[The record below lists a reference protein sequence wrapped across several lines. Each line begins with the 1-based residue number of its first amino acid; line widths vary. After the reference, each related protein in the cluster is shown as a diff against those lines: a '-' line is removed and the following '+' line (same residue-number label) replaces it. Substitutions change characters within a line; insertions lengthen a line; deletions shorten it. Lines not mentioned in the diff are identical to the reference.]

1 VTIEHAARLA
11 RVEARDRLGNLA
23 ILTAAGVVWLLVLL
37 ILFTRDPIEDA
48 SARFVGAALIGLAVG
63 LTAIPLAW
71 LIAFARHRRI
81 AYRGDW
87 TRAVRRGAS
96 SPATPRPSPTHPSAP
111 ASRRAPLCSSRRP
124 VLCID
129 MSALPS
135 GRAVGARRDD
145 REQGVCPGLSCGARP
160 GRLGR

>member
-1 VTIEHAARLA
+1 MTIEHAARLA

-87 TRAVRRGAS
+87 TRAVRRGAW
-96 SPATPRPSPTHPSAP
+96 AGLFVA
-111 ASRRAPLCSSRRP
+111 
-124 VLCID
+124 VLVLLRLEGVL
-129 MSALPS
+129 ALPIVLFMLALI
-135 GRAVGARRDD
+135 AVA
-145 REQGVCPGLSCGARP
+145 EMTLSAER
-160 GRLGR
+160 

>member
-1 VTIEHAARLA
+1 VTGELAARLA

-23 ILTAAGVVWLLVLL
+23 ILTAAGVVWLLTLL

-71 LIAFARHRRI
+71 LIVFARHRRI

-87 TRAVRRGAS
+87 TRAVRRGAW
-96 SPATPRPSPTHPSAP
+96 AGLFVA
-111 ASRRAPLCSSRRP
+111 
-124 VLCID
+124 VLVLLRLEGVL
-129 MSALPS
+129 ALPIVLFML
-135 GRAVGARRDD
+135 ALIVVA
-145 REQGVCPGLSCGARP
+145 EMTLSAER
-160 GRLGR
+160 

>member
-1 VTIEHAARLA
+1 MTGELAARLA

-23 ILTAAGVVWLLVLL
+23 ILTAAGVVWLLTLL

-71 LIAFARHRRI
+71 LIVFARHRRI

-87 TRAVRRGAS
+87 TRAVRRGAW
-96 SPATPRPSPTHPSAP
+96 AGLFVA
-111 ASRRAPLCSSRRP
+111 
-124 VLCID
+124 VLVLLRLEGVL
-129 MSALPS
+129 ALPIVLFML
-135 GRAVGARRDD
+135 ALIVVA
-145 REQGVCPGLSCGARP
+145 EMTLSAER
-160 GRLGR
+160 